1 MTIISDALFNCNLQF
16 WFICSFG
23 HSYEKNTVFREV
35 DDNIKTM
42 KTSSRLLHLPFHQQG
57 NDWQWCC
64 VNAKL
69 RWRLCPCCIHVA
81 ACRQHCTGI
90 FALCGSGVFPIT
102 TLFAVI
108 ANIALALLPALRW
121 RCSRCCAGV
130 VALILLASLS
140 SLQWQHCPYHTCVTA
155 SIAMVSLPYSRWCLP
170 NCNATCDMLLYVML
184 SSCSS
189 SLCMALSSY
198 PTSL

>member
-1 MTIISDALFNCNLQF
+1 MTIISDALFNCDLQF

-23 HSYEKNTVFREV
+23 HSYEENTVFREV

-42 KTSSRLLHLPFHQQG
+42 KTSSHLLRLPFHQQG

-69 RWRLCPCCIHVA
+69 RWRLCPCCIHSA

-121 RCSRCCAGV
+121 RCCPHPAGV
-130 VALILLASLS
+130 FALIAMATLPLS
-140 SLQWQHCPYHTCVTA
+140 HLCHCQHRDGVFALFALVSAQLQRH
-155 SIAMVSLPYSRWCLP
+155 L
-170 NCNATCDMLLYVML
+170 
-184 SSCSS
+184 
-189 SLCMALSSY
+189 
-198 PTSL
+198 